1 MEETRFNIHTFM
13 VRCNIFFVEHNVN
26 WLRARRHKG

>member
-13 VRCNIFFVEHNVN
+13 VRCNIFFMKHNVN
-26 WLRARRHKG
+26 VAASQAA